1 MAKVCE
7 ITGKR
12 PVRANHVSHSNI
24 KTPRRQLPN
33 LHKKRFW
40 SEAQGKW
47 ITLRVSAR
55 AIRTI
60 NKLGIDA
67 VLPSLQISQS
77 ESEMEKEP

>member
-55 AIRTI
+55 AMSTI

-67 VLPSLQISQS
+67 VLAKSA
-77 ESEMEKEP
+77 K